1 MIKIKAKI
9 IKKIRLLKTSSTQV
23 KIGKMRMIIQ
33 MKTSYIGKQK
43 MIILNKNN
51 LSELLKIRIKNKI
64 HQAL

>member
-33 MKTSYIGKQK
+33 MKTSYSGKQK

-51 LSELLKIRIKNKI
+51 LSELLKIKIKNKI
-64 HQAL
+64 LQAL

>member
-23 KIGKMRMIIQ
+23 KIRKMRMIIQ

-51 LSELLKIRIKNKI
+51 LSELPKIRIKNKI